1 MSTELIGGDEK
12 YGVDRPVTDSG
23 SQSLCSAEK
32 RTGLK
37 TRHHKRGTGATARM
51 KTCRN
56 TGARGAWGRMACV
69 DTGGA
74 KPYEDCLAMAAYA
87 SELLNAGD
95 LAQAEKVLAAAL
107 MQAREADPADGRV
120 LFPLVVYH
128 LSLLRQKEK
137 RSEEAEKFR
146 KVASAIVDQKICDGA
161 RAPLPQLM
169 ANVLMNLEE
178 YRRAIPFWD
187 TALEQGYERNTPTAV
202 AEMLWRAGEC
212 YSRNGAKDHA
222 ALLLRAAAK
231 SFREHSGDPRLSAVL
246 VTLGNALRKSAPAE
260 AEKCYREA
268 AELHEARGQ
277 LQSATTAW
285 VNLGVLCSEQGR
297 HEESLG
303 YYQMVLRVREQTP
316 GTPVSRIGTVK
327 NNLANCY
334 RRMGRFAEA
343 HVSVDRAIEL
353 LKAGG
358 GSALASAF
366 GTRGLVYRDEGKDE
380 QALEWARRAVTEHQK
395 APTPSYE
402 AVVEN
407 LESEIGALKRLGR
420 EDEAA
425 RTEEKL
431 QGVRA
436 AMEALPKNEN
446 TVGASDD
453 GLGAVLVELSTGSQV
468 EGPAEKRELMD
479 LGHRLG
485 SAVQEEGV
493 GIYASRVAI
502 PESTTLIFYGEDA
515 EKLFEALQPVLRSEN
530 RCAGARVTVRQGRTV
545 REAILPGTVM

>member
-1 MSTELIGGDEK
+1 MA
-12 YGVDRPVTDSG
+12 GVDT
-23 SQSLCSAEK
+23 EE
-32 RTGLK
+32 
-37 TRHHKRGTGATARM
+37 AR
-51 KTCRN
+51 
-56 TGARGAWGRMACV
+56 
-69 DTGGA
+69 
-74 KPYEDCLAMAAYA
+74 PYEECLAVTAYA
-87 SELLNAGD
+87 SELMNAGD
-95 LAQAEKVLAAAL
+95 LPQAEKALGAAL
-107 MQAREADPADGRV
+107 MQAREAGPADGRV
-120 LFPLVVYH
+120 LFPVVVYH

-212 YSRNGAKDHA
+212 YSRNGSKDHA
-222 ALLLRAAAK
+222 AVLLRAAAK

-246 VTLGNALRKSAPAE
+246 VTLGNALRRSAPGE
-260 AEKCYREA
+260 AEKWYREA
-268 AELHEARGQ
+268 AELHESRGQ

-303 YYQMVLRVREQTP
+303 YYQKVLRVREQTP

-343 HVSVDRAIEL
+343 HVAVDRAIEL

-358 GSALASAF
+358 GSPLASAL
-366 GTRGLVYRDEGKDE
+366 GTRGLIYRDEGKDE
-380 QALEWARRAVTEHQK
+380 LAVEWARKAVTEHQK
-395 APTPSYE
+395 APSPSYD

-407 LESEIGALKRLGR
+407 LENEIGGLKRLGR
-420 EDEAA
+420 GEEAA
-425 RTEEKL
+425 RAEERL

-436 AMEALPKNEN
+436 AMEALPKSEY
-446 TVGASDD
+446 TAGAGDD
-453 GLGAVLVELSTGSQV
+453 GSGAVLVELSTGSRA
-468 EGPAEKRELMD
+468 EGAAEKRELMD

-485 SAVQEEGV
+485 SAVREEGV
-493 GIYASRVAI
+493 GIYASRVTI
-502 PESTTLIFYGEDA
+502 PEGTTLIFYGEDA
-515 EKLFEALQPVLRSEN
+515 EKLYGVLEPELRNEK
-530 RCAGARVTVRQGRTV
+530 RCAGARVTVRQGGTV
-545 REAILPGTVM
+545 REAILPGPVM